1 MGIRKY
7 KEMKEEMTRQEVTG
21 TDKRYRD
28 IETQDTGHK
37 ILGIQGNRTQRDTKR
52 SLSTDGKRG
61 IGHMDTG

>member
-28 IETQDTGHK
+28 TQTQDTGHK
-37 ILGIQGNRTQRDTKR
+37 RLGIQGNRTQRHRMEPKD
-52 SLSTDGKRG
+52 
-61 IGHMDTG
+61 